1 MNINWFAFYF
11 YNFWITILT
20 IKNFSF
26 ANKASQKKKIN
37 IWLKNWKKEVV
48 VFNKTKLFILKTL
61 FLNKNIKNNLNVKKV
76 SNFLNFLKKYIAIN
90 MQNTVL
96 SKTPLL
102 ENIKNLG
109 YLQASFTYN
118 YYYSVRR
125 FEFFF
130 KVYNKNIF
138 DILLTA
144 SANSLFKQNNLID
157 LTAFDKPGFLN
168 RFTVVYIILSLTY
181 NIRINFLTKIN
192 EISSINSVTKIF
204 FNAYWS
210 EREVWDLFGIKFY
223 SHPDMRRILTDY
235 NFKGHPLR
243 KDYPLTG
250 FIDVFYDD
258 KEKRVVYVP
267 VELTQEFR
275 IFEFKN
281 PWK

>member
-1 MNINWFAFYF
+1 MNINRITVRF
-11 YNFWITILT
+11 YNFWNTILT
-20 IKNFSF
+20 IKKSYIIGNV
-26 ANKASQKKKIN
+26 KLKEKIN
-37 IWLKNWKKEVV
+37 IWSKNWNLGLGF
-48 VFNKTKLFILKTL
+48 FNKKKLNLIKFSI
-61 FLNKNIKNNLNVKKV
+61 LNKYIK
-76 SNFLNFLKKYIAIN
+76 NFLNFRKSNMLFNYLKNYTTSTNLIITSNKETLI
-90 MQNTVL
+90 
-96 SKTPLL
+96 

-109 YLQASFTYN
+109 FLQASFTYN
-118 YYYSVRR
+118 FYYSIHR
-125 FEFFF
+125 FELFF
-130 KVYNKNIF
+130 KIYNKNIF
-138 DILLTA
+138 ETLLVA
-144 SANSLFKQNNLID
+144 KSNSSFKQNTLID

-168 RFTVVYIILSLTY
+168 RFTVVYILLSLPY

-192 EISSINSVTKIF
+192 EISNINSATKIF
-204 FNAYWS
+204 FNAFWS
-210 EREVWDLFGIKFY
+210 EREIWDLFGIKFY

-275 IFEFKN
+275 VFEFKN